1 MGKLTTNLSIL
12 IHHRFNLNKLAKK
25 IIMDF
30 TIKCGNPEKQH
41 SECVVVGLFESTRL
55 SAAAKAIDTASKKYL
70 SNILKR
76 GDIDGKIGQSLL
88 LHNIPGTS
96 SSRVL
101 LIGCGKEKDLSPSHY
116 RKIVENSISKLKTT
130 GTTKAVIY
138 LSELNIKPGGDSEDE
153 YWKIRQFVEISHST
167 LYQFNQLKSKNK
179 KPKNKLHKLV
189 LMVPER
195 KYFATGK
202 QAIKDGT
209 AIANGVSLARDLANL
224 PPNICT
230 PSYLANQAKKLGKT
244 QKSIKVTV
252 LGESAM
258 KKLGMGSLLS
268 VSQGSYQ
275 PAKLI
280 LMEYKGGKKGEKPVV
295 LVGKGVTFDT
305 GGISIKPSAAMDEM
319 KYDMCGAA
327 SVFGTITAIT
337 AMGLSINVVGV
348 VPTVENMPGG
358 EATRPGDIYT
368 SMSGQTIEVLNTDAE
383 GRLILCDALT
393 YSERFNPA
401 TVIDIATLTGAC
413 VIALGKHASGL
424 LSNHGPLAK
433 DILDAGENAGDRAW
447 QLPLWD
453 EYQDQISSPFA
464 DMANIGGREAGTIT
478 AACFLSRFTKKF
490 HWAHIDIAGTAWLT
504 GKNKGATGRPVP
516 MLVQYLIDQC
526 S

>member
-1 MGKLTTNLSIL
+1 
-12 IHHRFNLNKLAKK
+12 
-25 IIMDF
+25 MDF
-30 TIKCGNPEKQH
+30 KIRCGNPEKQR
-41 SECVVVGLFESTRL
+41 SACLVVGLFESRRL
-55 SAAAKAIDTASKKYL
+55 SAAAKTIDSASKKYL
-70 SNILKR
+70 TNILKR

-88 LHNIPGTS
+88 LHNIPGIA

-101 LIGCGKEKDLSPSHY
+101 LVGCGKEKGLSASHY
-116 RKIVENSISKLKTT
+116 RKIVTNSINKLKTT
-130 GTTKAVIY
+130 GATEAVSC
-138 LSELNIKPGGDSEDE
+138 LSELNVKSRDE
-153 YWKIRQFVEISHST
+153 YWKTRQFVEISYST

-179 KPKNKLHKLV
+179 KPKNKLRKLV

-195 KYFATGK
+195 KDFATGE

-209 AIANGVSLARDLANL
+209 AIAKGVSLARDLANL
-224 PPNICT
+224 PANICT
-230 PSYLANQAKKLGKT
+230 PSYLADQAKKLSRT

-252 LGESAM
+252 LDEAAM

-268 VSQGSYQ
+268 VSQGSHQ

-280 LMEYKGGKKGEKPVV
+280 SMEYKGGKKGEKPVV

-327 SVFGTITAIT
+327 SVFGTITAISE
-337 AMGLSINVVGV
+337 MGLPINVVGV

-393 YSERFNPA
+393 YSERFNPTA
-401 TVIDIATLTGAC
+401 VIDIATLTGAC
-413 VIALGKHASGL
+413 VVALGKHASGL
-424 LSNHGPLAK
+424 LSNHDPLAK
-433 DILDAGENAGDRAW
+433 EILDAGESTGDRAW

-453 EYQDQISSPFA
+453 EYQSQIDSPFA

-504 GKNKGATGRPVP
+504 GKKKGATGRPVP
-516 MLVQYLIDQC
+516 MLVQYLIDRC
-526 S
+526 N